1 MITNVYSIKDLKVG
15 YEPPFLAQ
23 NDEIAIRQFHSAAK
37 YGPVEQNR
45 FKQNPMDYELYKIG
59 YFSSETGK
67 ISSEVKYITNLAG
80 VCLPA
85 NLYADSSEVPT
96 TSGSEV

>member
-1 MITNVYSIKDLKVG
+1 MLTNVYSIKDLKVG

-23 NDEIAIRQFHSAAK
+23 NDEIAVRQFHSAAK

-59 YFSSETGK
+59 TFDSATGVV
-67 ISSEVKYITNLAG
+67 SADVQYVTNLAG
-80 VCLPA
+80 VC
-85 NLYADSSEVPT
+85 SEV
-96 TSGSEV
+96 